1 MRKMKRPRMEIVKF
15 GTEDVIATSGIGVY
29 SMHVNNMPVNDWF
42 IIMNQEGAKGFSDW
56 MDPYGHYNYGPD
68 TLTLVTFEDGDW
80 FSANAPGIIPE
91 ESSIADS
98 SLAEHTRL
106 VYIWYGSG
114 YGKENV
120 KFNTQGLP
128 WSYYLENNIPLPT
141 STQ

>member
-1 MRKMKRPRMEIVKF
+1 MGKMKQPQMEIVRF

-29 SMHVNNMPVNDWF
+29 SMHINDMPVDDWY
-42 IIMNQEGAKGFSDW
+42 IIMNREGAKGFSDW
-56 MDPYGHYNYGPD
+56 MEIYGHNHYDGD
-68 TLTLVTFEDGDW
+68 TLTLVTFENGDW
-80 FSANAPGIIPE
+80 FSGNAPGISPGDL
-91 ESSIADS
+91 SIADS
-98 SLAEHTRL
+98 SLSEHTSL

-114 YGKENV
+114 YGEGNV

>member
-1 MRKMKRPRMEIVKF
+1 MRKMKRPRMEIVRF

-98 SLAEHTRL
+98 SLAEHTSL

-114 YGKENV
+114 YGEGNV